1 MDTMLLD
8 QEIWD
13 VCLDANG
20 DWAMASDPYA
30 LAQDVAS
37 ELKTFLGECYY
48 DTSVG
53 IRYKEDILG
62 KLPPI
67 SLVRSQMETAALRVV
82 GIRTAQCVFDSF
94 SNRALSGYVLCSTTA
109 NQTFKVMF

>member
-1 MDTMLLD
+1 MNTMLLD

-20 DWAMASDPYA
+20 NWAMASDPYS
-30 LAQDVAS
+30 LAQDVAC
-37 ELKTFLGECYY
+37 ELKTFFAECYY

-82 GIRTAQCVFDSF
+82 GILTAQCVFDAF
-94 SNRALSGYVLCSTTA
+94 SNRQLSGYVLCSTTA
-109 NQTFKVMF
+109 NQTFKVTF